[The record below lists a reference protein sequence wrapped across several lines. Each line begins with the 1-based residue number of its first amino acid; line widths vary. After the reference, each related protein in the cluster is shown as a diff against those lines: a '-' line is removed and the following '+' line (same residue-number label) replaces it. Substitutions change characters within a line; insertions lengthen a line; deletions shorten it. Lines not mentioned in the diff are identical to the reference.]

1 MKKIFVVSAVWIA
14 VLMLVS
20 CAKKETPQEKA
31 RREFADAMKQMGRA
45 MTETGK
51 AGGFQKFGEELKKQ
65 SEAMQGGKI
74 VIAEKETLMS
84 ALPKLDGWQME
95 EPRYNKSAFGGMET
109 AYIESDYTGGGDK
122 TVQVKVSDIGTA
134 AAMLAPLKMVLQ
146 MKLSNEN
153 ENGYQKISD
162 FNGTPV
168 IEKFEKADQRTQLTL
183 IFRDRFIVELKS
195 SGEGSPGLLKDCLGK
210 MDLSR
215 LK

>member
-31 RREFADAMKQMGRA
+31 RREFANAMKQMGEA
-45 MTETGK
+45 MKETGK
-51 AGGFQKFGEELKKQ
+51 AGGFQKFGEAMKKQ
-65 SEAMQGGKI
+65 SEAIQGGKI
-74 VIAEKETLMS
+74 VIAEKETLKS

-95 EPRYNKSAFGGMET
+95 EPRYRKSAFGGIET
-109 AYIESDYTGGGDK
+109 ANIETDYAGGGDK
-122 TVQVKVSDIGTA
+122 TVHVKVTDIGTA
-134 AAMLAPLKMVLQ
+134 SAMLAPLKMVLQ

-153 ENGYQKISD
+153 EEGYQKISD

-168 IEKFEKADQRTQLTL
+168 IEKFEKADQRTQVTL
-183 IFRDRFIVELKS
+183 LVRDRFIVELKS